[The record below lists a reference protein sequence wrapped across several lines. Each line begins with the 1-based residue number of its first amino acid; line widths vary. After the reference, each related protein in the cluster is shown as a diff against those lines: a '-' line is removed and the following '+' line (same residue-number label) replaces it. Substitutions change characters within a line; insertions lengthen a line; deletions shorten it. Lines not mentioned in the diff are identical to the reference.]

1 MRVLALCLA
10 SFAAAAP
17 QPRAEFAAARFRA
30 TSPAAPPA
38 PLAPRWRSLLASY
51 WAALDARPAGDPAT
65 NCKLDLLAYEFALST
80 QPDRAPLPAVFY
92 ALSLDSACSLP
103 PPPGP
108 PQSPLLLRPWSA
120 AQLAAGCAA
129 PPFFVNA
136 SGGSDSNAG
145 TRDAP
150 FATFARALAATR
162 AGGAR
167 PPGAAACVVLRE
179 GTHGL
184 GGATQVLTA
193 ADSGLVVTGAAG
205 EGEAWVSGGVQ
216 LPALA
221 WKAFNTTGANVWV
234 ADVPA
239 GLVASMPGLNTGA
252 PLLRMRRAQFPNF
265 DFEVERK

>member
-1 MRVLALCLA
+1 MRLLALLCVCA
-10 SFAAAAP
+10 CRAAALTLEDEDHRHLVGPYSQNASLDCATRNFTWFFAQSLLPERAP
-17 QPRAEFAAARFRA
+17 LVSVFDALRLAVDCNQTRP
-30 TSPAAPPA
+30 SAPPA
-38 PLAPRWRSLLASY
+38 PAPPFY
-51 WAALDARPAGDPAT
+51 AAGGGRVLR
-65 NCKLDLLAYEFALST
+65 AL
-80 QPDRAPLPAVFY
+80 PLPA
-92 ALSLDSACSLP
+92 A
-103 PPPGP
+103 
-108 PQSPLLLRPWSA
+108 
-120 AQLAAGCAA
+120 AAGA
-129 PPFFVNA
+129 FFVDAERGN
-136 SGGSDSNAG
+136 DSNSGSEA
-145 TRDAP
+145 AP
-150 FATFARALAATR
+150 FATVARALAATR